1 MAVALLII
9 GALLTITGSA
19 LYDPRAGLI
28 AAGVLCLLAGADL
41 ARPRRSDS

>member
-9 GALLTITGSA
+9 GALLTIAGA
-19 LYDPRAGLI
+19 AWFDPRAALV

-41 ARPRRSDS
+41 ARGRTAS